1 MLFPPNDTLP
11 SNLDAAAALL
21 IMSLKLAAL
30 ELMADV
36 IDSIDSKPTLAAAA
50 ADKLAV
56 TLDVVPMAEL
66 EYPVAS

>member
-1 MLFPPNDTLP
+1 MPLKETDP

-21 IMSLKLAAL
+21 IISLKFAAL
-30 ELMADV
+30 ELIAEV

-56 TLDVVPMAEL
+56 TLEVVPTVEL